1 MKTQNSICLEIRPY
15 NRAKLFL
22 GGSADDV
29 ETVADCDSPQ
39 SAEMILRAVNEH
51 AALVAVAEAAEAT
64 LAPYRQAIYGT
75 PSVSAQHKLSV
86 ALANLAAV
94 RGQK

>member
-1 MKTQNSICLEIRPY
+1 MENMKTQDQNITLEIRPY

-29 ETVADCDSPQ
+29 DSVADCDSQQ
-39 SAEMILRAVNEH
+39 SAEIILRAVNEH
-51 AALVAVAEAAEAT
+51 AALVAVAKAANNQMLSMRGVGVELAT
-64 LAPYRQAIYGT
+64 
-75 PSVSAQHKLSV
+75 

-94 RGQK
+94 RKQN